1 VDIELRRDPERLLE
15 EIEKEERRKKRGR
28 LKIFL
33 GYASGVGKSAKML
46 AEGLRRRERGEDVV
60 LGAIQPKSSPGIE
73 RLVTQYEVIPT
84 LKIGDRDVIDVDRL
98 LRRHPQVVV
107 IDGLAY
113 SNPPGSR
120 HPERWQEI
128 EELLNAGISVITS
141 INLHYIRELQDEV
154 AEITGKRR
162 DETVPLEFLKNADDI
177 EVVDAPAE
185 ETLSR
190 LREMALL
197 VAAEVVESE
206 LRSYLHS
213 HRIEEI
219 WGTQERILVGITPRS
234 DARPIL
240 ESGRRNADRFHGELF
255 VAYVR
260 QPNLSTEDQ
269 VALEKN
275 LAIARDFDA
284 TIKVLEAQRDP
295 VKALIAFAREA
306 GITQIFIGHSMRK
319 GWWHELRGN
328 PVERLIELAEGIDV
342 RVFPQRTGA

>member
-1 VDIELRRDPERLLE
+1 MDVELKRDPQRLLE
-15 EIEKEERRKKRGR
+15 QIEEEERRKKRGR

-60 LGAIQPKSSPGIE
+60 VGAIQPKSAPEIE
-73 RLVTQYEVIPT
+73 RLVSRHEVIPT
-84 LKIGDRDVIDVDRL
+84 LKVGDRDVIDIDRV

-113 SNPPGSR
+113 TNPPGSR
-120 HPERWQEI
+120 HAERWQEI
-128 EELLNAGISVITS
+128 EEFLSAGISVVTS
-141 INLHYIRELQDEV
+141 INLHYIQELQDEV
-154 AEITGKRR
+154 EAITGKRPA
-162 DETVPLEFLKNADDI
+162 ETVPLDFLKKADDI
-177 EVVDAPAE
+177 EVVDAPARASV
-185 ETLSR
+185 SR

-206 LRSYLHS
+206 LRAYLHS

-255 VAYVR
+255 VAYAR
-260 QPNLSTEDQ
+260 QPDLSPEDQ
-269 VALEKN
+269 AALEKN
-275 LAIARDFDA
+275 LAIAREVGA
-284 TIKVLEAQRDP
+284 IVKMLEGHRDP
-295 VKALIAFAREA
+295 VKALITFAREI

-319 GWWHELRGN
+319 GWWQRWRGN
-328 PVERLIELAEGIDV
+328 PAERLIDLAEGIDV